1 MRLTA
6 SICILVAA
14 LFVAPVKAEQPMNVT
29 LVQLIANPEKF
40 DGKLIR
46 VIGFLE
52 IEFEANVLYLHREDY
67 ENAILGD
74 GIWVDVTPEM
84 TKNSK
89 SLSKHYVLLEGI
101 FSASERGHMDL
112 WSGSLKNIRRVQ
124 LWKAGDQAANRTDS
138 R

>member
-14 LFVAPVKAEQPMNVT
+14 LFVVPVKAEQPINVT

-52 IEFEANVLYLHREDY
+52 IEFEGNVLYLHREDY
-67 ENAILGD
+67 ENALLGN

-89 SLSKHYVLLEGI
+89 SLSKNYVLLEGV
-101 FSASERGHMDL
+101 FSARERGHLDM
-112 WSGSLKNIRRVQ
+112 WSGSLKNIRRAE
-124 LWKAGDQAANRTDS
+124 LWRAGDHAGK
-138 R
+138 